1 NQPRIVVLEP
11 IETADQ
17 AAALL
22 RPYMDAARKDGELP
36 ANPFAP
42 FADEVIDLL
51 LDRSH
56 GKPRDVLRKANALI
70 ERGSRQNLD
79 LIDGPAATA
88 VLDSLAFDEDE
99 ELAVPVAAEVEDQWA
114 Y

>member
-1 NQPRIVVLEP
+1 VVLEP
-11 IETADQ
+11 LETPEQTAD
-17 AAALL
+17 LL
-22 RPYMDAARKDGELP
+22 RPYLGAARRPDAP
-36 ANPFAP
+36 APTTDFAP
-42 FADEVIDLL
+42 FADEVIELL

-70 ERGSRQNLD
+70 ERCSRQNLEI
-79 LIDGPAATA
+79 IDGAAAAA

-99 ELAVPVAAEVEDQWA
+99 ELAVPVAADVEDQWA